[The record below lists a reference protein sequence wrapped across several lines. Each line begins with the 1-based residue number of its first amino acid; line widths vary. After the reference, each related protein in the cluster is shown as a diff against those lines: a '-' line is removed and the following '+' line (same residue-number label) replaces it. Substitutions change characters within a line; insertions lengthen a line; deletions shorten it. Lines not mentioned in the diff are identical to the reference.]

1 MRSWVAPTPN
11 EEECIRHIPKRMLLL
26 PFPAVGAIVLYTG
39 GGVARSAK
47 MPPPPLIDKEK
58 RPFCFGHGEGRR
70 GRIRIIHK
78 NLFAETKKSV
88 WAGCDRPVQTVWRRR
103 RTSLVGGGGGDMG
116 TAAAAAG
123 GPLLLKCFLPPPAGP
138 PLDLSAGSFVESSE
152 GFPNFDHSFNFF

>member
-1 MRSWVAPTPN
+1 MRKSAFDTSQKGCFSCLFPPSVAF
-11 EEECIRHIPKRMLLL
+11 CCSR
-26 PFPAVGAIVLYTG
+26 G
-39 GGVARSAK
+39 GGGARSAK
-47 MPPPPLIDKEK
+47 MPPPLYLIDKEK

-88 WAGCDRPVQTVWRRR
+88 WAGCDRAAQTVWRRR

-152 GFPNFDHSFNFF
+152 GFPNFDHSFNFFSKLREHC